1 MPPFTSP
8 CLSFPRSAREGWRR
22 EKLLLARGAET
33 WLVMCESLAGHE
45 SALRPRAV
53 LDRAQGTPSASCHPA
68 ARSSTLRLSSHQN
81 PVLYIFI
88 PKEGSGNDPPSPC
101 WQGLAAPPCPGPPP
115 AQAAP
120 LPRALQGAT
129 CRSRRCS
136 GWVCLSLAV
145 QMQIQNTAFGML
157 ASEGGPAGGAA
168 GTGSGLVPV
177 SLLLEMRLGRG
188 EVPPSKLAWMRAS
201 WPQASQGRREAL
213 SLQ

>member
-8 CLSFPRSAREGWRR
+8 CLSFPLSAREGWRR
-22 EKLLLARGAET
+22 EKLLLTRGAET

-81 PVLYIFI
+81 PVLYVFI
-88 PKEGSGNDPPSPC
+88 PKEGSGNDPPHHAGRV
-101 WQGLAAPPCPGPPP
+101 WQPRCAPGH
-115 AQAAP
+115 P
-120 LPRALQGAT
+120 LPR
-129 CRSRRCS
+129 
-136 GWVCLSLAV
+136 
-145 QMQIQNTAFGML
+145 ML
-157 ASEGGPAGGAA
+157 ASEGGPAGSAA

-188 EVPPSKLAWMRAS
+188 EVPPSKLAWTRAR